1 MIKPEKHDYEV
12 IWDLFIA
19 DGNQEA
25 LGVIYFSHYN
35 LLYNFGLK
43 YTNDVQMI
51 EDAIQ
56 DIFSYLL
63 KSGRHLSP
71 VINLK
76 AYLLQSFRHRL
87 MFDLKKKN
95 RFISSNQF
103 SKFVVE
109 HQEPEVNE
117 IFEQEWSSRLGQ
129 TISKCIE
136 RLSER
141 QKEVI
146 FLRFQSELSYNEI
159 ALMLD
164 ITVDSCYKLV
174 HRSLKEIRVELERM
188 QITSKYLMLFFI
200 GRLRDPR

>member
-1 MIKPEKHDYEV
+1 VKKPETDDYKV

-43 YTNDVQMI
+43 YTNDVHMV

-56 DIFSYLL
+56 DLFSYLL

-71 VINLK
+71 VINLR
-76 AYLLQSFRHRL
+76 AYLLQSFRHQL
-87 MFDLKKKN
+87 MFDLKKKTRLIN
-95 RFISSNQF
+95 LKHF
-103 SKFVVE
+103 SGHTTE
-109 HQEPEVNE
+109 CHEPEVNG
-117 IFEQEWSSRLGQ
+117 IFEKEYSNQLEQKIG
-129 TISKCIE
+129 KCIQH
-136 RLSER
+136 LSAK

-174 HRSLKEIRVELERM
+174 YRSLKEIRVELERM
-188 QITSKYLMLFFI
+188 HITSKHLMLFF
-200 GRLRDPR
+200 LSKF

>member
-1 MIKPEKHDYEV
+1 MPDKHDYEV
-12 IWDLFIA
+12 VWDLFIA

-43 YTNDVQMI
+43 YTNDVHTI

-63 KSGRHLSP
+63 KSGRRLSP

-95 RFISSNQF
+95 RFIISNQF
-103 SKFVVE
+103 SRDAIE
-109 HQEPEVNE
+109 CQEPEVNE
-117 IFEQEWSSRLGQ
+117 IFEQEWGSQLGQ

-136 RLSER
+136 RLTEK

-164 ITVDSCYKLV
+164 ISVDSCYKLV
-174 HRSLKEIRVELERM
+174 YRSLKEIRVELERM
-188 QITSKYLMLFFI
+188 QITSKFLILFFLEK
-200 GRLRDPR
+200 LRDSR